1 MRTGTEKGRRGKRVA
16 NIIRQVVSEELV
28 TRLNDP
34 RLAFVTVTEVDLA
47 ADLRVADIRVS
58 VMGDAKQQ
66 EDCLRAIR
74 HAHGRIQQKVAE
86 ALRVKFVPI
95 LKFHLDQSVKRS
107 VSLGALIARARA
119 EDEANRAERIRRGV
133 EPPGEAPRP
142 EESEPVLE
150 DEEEGLEA
158 RDDSDADDGPQDDEA
173 EAGPTEA

>member
-1 MRTGTEKGRRGKRVA
+1 MRTGAEKGRRGRRVA
-16 NIIRQVVSEELV
+16 SIIRQVVSEELV

-47 ADLRVADIRVS
+47 ADLRVADVRVS
-58 VMGDAKQQ
+58 VMGDSKQQ

-74 HAHGRIQQKVAE
+74 HAHGRIQQKVAG

-107 VSLGALIARARA
+107 VSLSAIIARARA

-133 EPPGEAPRP
+133 EPPGDLATP
-142 EESEPVLE
+142 EESEPVPE
-150 DEEEGLEA
+150 DEDEPLDA
-158 RDDSDADDGPQDDEA
+158 MDDLDEDDGFQDDESDSGPA
-173 EAGPTEA
+173 ET

>member
-16 NIIRQVVSEELV
+16 SIIRQVVSEELV

-47 ADLRVADIRVS
+47 ADLRVADVRVS
-58 VMGDAKQQ
+58 VMGDPKQQ

-86 ALRVKFVPI
+86 ALRVKFVPL

-107 VSLGALIARARA
+107 VSLSALIARARA
-119 EDEANRAERIRRGV
+119 EDEANRTERIRRGV
-133 EPPGEAPRP
+133 EPPGVLETP

-150 DEEEGLEA
+150 DEDEGLEA
-158 RDDSDADDGPQDDEA
+158 REDSDAADGP
-173 EAGPTEA
+173 